1 LHIEAYHSQINNRKE
16 ENKQHTK
23 IPKGNLRKRNWKEKS
38 KKTVILLKER
48 KRKRTLTFHQ
58 HGGLTQNL
66 KKIKKRHVTQN

>member
-48 KRKRTLTFHQ
+48 KKKNLNISSTRRTHAKLRK
-58 HGGLTQNL
+58 
-66 KKIKKRHVTQN
+66 KSKKRHVTQN